1 MSALR
6 SAPERTIDEQDMNM
20 HQSKWGIWHGFIIEN
35 WVPNFQGTT
44 GITFLRHEIH
54 KERLDISAQTLS
66 WNFWVFLESL
76 SPWGII
82 HRCSWSQDRTR
93 RKAGSPWYLSMGAR
107 YFCRADL
114 WWSLWKSPKNRCW
127 SVIFHFLVLY
137 IWLYSNIFRFIM
149 TGWWCNVPILKNDG
163 LRQFCQDD
171 IPYGKSSKC
180 LKPPTRWFMMI
191 YARIYISRY
200 KSWRSSG
207 LRDRGP
213 GGHFHKKIYLHCT

>member
-1 MSALR
+1 MLDRMILSPCPRWGLPQKGRLMSKTWTCT
-6 SAPERTIDEQDMNM
+6 SQNGEYDMV
-20 HQSKWGIWHGFIIEN
+20 SSLKTGFPIFKEL
-35 WVPNFQGTT
+35 QGLLFCDT
-44 GITFLRHEIH
+44 RVH

-180 LKPPTRWFMMI
+180 LKPPTRWFYDDI
-191 YARIYISRY
+191 CPYI
-200 KSWRSSG
+200 
-207 LRDRGP
+207 
-213 GGHFHKKIYLHCT
+213 HI